1 MAQITAEM
9 VKDLRARTGV
19 GMMECKKALVEAN
32 GEVEA
37 AIEALRKAG
46 AAKAVKKGDRIT
58 AEGLLSVCADA
69 GNKKAYIVEL
79 NCETDFVAREQQ
91 FQEFVV
97 QVAQAASDNSVSSI
111 EDLSTQKLSTGKTVE
126 EQRLQLVAKIGEN
139 VTLRRVSCLESAGC
153 VGVYMH
159 GGSATA
165 RIAALVAID
174 SNDLD
179 LARDLAMQVC
189 AMKPEYLDESQVPE
203 QRIAK
208 EKEILL
214 AQANE
219 ENPGKPADILEKIV
233 AGKISKLMKE
243 ITLVGQSFVKDSN
256 LTVAKLLKEK
266 SANITGYLRL
276 EVGEGIEKKADDFVN
291 EVMAQV
297 KS

>member
-219 ENPGKPADILEKIV
+219 ENQGKPADILEKIV

-276 EVGEGIEKKADDFVN
+276 EVGEGIEKKTDDFVN